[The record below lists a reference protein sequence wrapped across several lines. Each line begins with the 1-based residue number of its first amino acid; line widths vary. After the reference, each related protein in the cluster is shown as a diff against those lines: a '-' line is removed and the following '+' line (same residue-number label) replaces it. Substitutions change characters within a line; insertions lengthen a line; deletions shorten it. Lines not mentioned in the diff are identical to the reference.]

1 MSITDSFTSTCFEH
15 PKNEKN
21 DNPSEKNTS
30 ETNEKKKQ
38 KKKKEDNYKETTNRH
53 NKNRNNKNKTNVYKT
68 EWLSMNTKSKHKHLV
83 EVSSFSGA
91 KISCITDHVKLT
103 LGDVNPDHSILHA
116 GTNNLRTKN
125 TASQIAKATIDLATS
140 LKNDDNTVTVSGI
153 VPRLDDLNNK
163 ANEVNRRLVLMCK
176 ERNISFLSHDESIDP
191 SKHLNESKLHLNSNG
206 IKIFAENFS
215 RFLVKLN

>member
-1 MSITDSFTSTCFEH
+1 M
-15 PKNEKN
+15 
-21 DNPSEKNTS
+21 
-30 ETNEKKKQ
+30 
-38 KKKKEDNYKETTNRH
+38 
-53 NKNRNNKNKTNVYKT
+53 
-68 EWLSMNTKSKHKHLV
+68 
-83 EVSSFSGA
+83 
-91 KISCITDHVKLT
+91 
-103 LGDVNPDHSILHA
+103 
-116 GTNNLRTKN
+116 
-125 TASQIAKATIDLATS
+125 TS

-153 VPRLDDLNNK
+153 APRLDDLNNK